1 MLFAFCFFYEEDAF
15 CFHDNDRKKY
25 RRFALVL
32 MVLINQTDSF
42 LTSISITLGF
52 IRFFLLLLYIFKLK
66 TQCLHYTLMLIL
78 YLMIFFNLLIFK
90 I

>member
-52 IRFFLLLLYIFKLK
+52 IRFFFFIIIYIQVENSMFTLYFNVDIIFDD
-66 TQCLHYTLMLIL
+66 
-78 YLMIFFNLLIFK
+78 FF
-90 I
+90 